1 MNKHTISTGYR
12 IIGIYQ
18 ILCASWGVHL
28 LVTNFGFL
36 NVLLIAPFLVLLLFA
51 GLSLILQKGERPY
64 RLTIINQLLQIGQ
77 FQIGGNGFSYAVG
90 VYVSLV
96 MYAPDFNHFF
106 VDAHFWW
113 FMWFLYL
120 NVKEA
125 DFYLAINLIPV
136 LIILIVLLLSSY
148 KQAFVKARPRF
159 KLEQ

>member
-1 MNKHTISTGYR
+1 MNKYTICRGYR

-28 LVTNFGFL
+28 LVNNVSFL
-36 NVLLIAPFLVLLLFA
+36 YLLFIAPFLVLLLLA
-51 GLSLILQKGERPY
+51 GLNLILQKGEKPF
-64 RLTIINQLLQIGQ
+64 RLTIINQLLQIFQ

-96 MYAPDFNHFF
+96 MDAPDFNHFF

-113 FMWFLYL
+113 FMWFLYF
-120 NVKEA
+120 NVKES
-125 DFYLAINLIPV
+125 DFYIAINFIPV

>member
-36 NVLLIAPFLVLLLFA
+36 NVLLIVPFLVLLLFA
-51 GLSLILQKGERPY
+51 GLNLILQQGERPY
-64 RLTIINQLLQIGQ
+64 RLTIINQLLQIVQ
-77 FQIGGNGFSYAVG
+77 FQIGGYGFLYSVG

-106 VDAHFWW
+106 VDAHFWR
-113 FMWFLYL
+113 FMCFLYL

-125 DFYLAINLIPV
+125 DFYLGINLIPV
-136 LIILIVLLLSSY
+136 LIILIVLLLTSY

>member
-1 MNKHTISTGYR
+1 MNKNSINTGYR

-28 LVTNFGFL
+28 LVANFGFFNFL
-36 NVLLIAPFLVLLLFA
+36 FIAPFLALLLFA
-51 GLSLILQKGERPY
+51 GLNLILQKGERPY

-148 KQAFVKARPRF
+148 KQAFVKPRPGF